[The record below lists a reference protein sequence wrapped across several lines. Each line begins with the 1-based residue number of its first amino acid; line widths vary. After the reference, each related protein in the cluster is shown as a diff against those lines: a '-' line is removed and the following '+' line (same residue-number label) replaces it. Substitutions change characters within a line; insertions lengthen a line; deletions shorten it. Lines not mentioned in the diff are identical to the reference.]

1 VQEAVQWDDYWNP
14 KLYVENAIGE
24 LKSSSSRCVQ
34 YDVTGLATVS
44 ESQLISGTFFEFME
58 LNKFPFDSQVSPYV
72 QQSRLVVYSKVRKVN
87 RTSV

>member
-1 VQEAVQWDDYWNP
+1 MQEAVQWDDYWNP

-58 LNKFPFDSQVSPYV
+58 LNKFPFDSQASPYSNHV
-72 QQSRLVVYSKVRKVN
+72 SLFIVK
-87 RTSV
+87 